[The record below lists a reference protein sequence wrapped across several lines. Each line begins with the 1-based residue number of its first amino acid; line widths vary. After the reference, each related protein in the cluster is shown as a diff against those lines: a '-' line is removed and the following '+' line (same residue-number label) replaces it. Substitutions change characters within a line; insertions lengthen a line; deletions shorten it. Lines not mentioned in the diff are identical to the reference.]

1 MYTIEMTTKRTITKK
16 QKSQLMQSVQE
27 TVPDAECQIVD
38 MSCRISGGNAGM
50 EQLSYLLG
58 VAMGSS
64 TSNEIIK
71 LNLSYEK
78 QQ

>member
-1 MYTIEMTTKRTITKK
+1 MYTIEMTTKKTITKK

>member
-1 MYTIEMTTKRTITKK
+1 MYTIEITTKKTITKK

-38 MSCRISGGNAGM
+38 MTCKISGDNAGM

-64 TSNEIIK
+64 ASNEIMK
-71 LNLSYEK
+71 MNLSYEK
-78 QQ
+78 QP

>member
-1 MYTIEMTTKRTITKK
+1 MYTIEMTTKKTITKK

-38 MSCRISGGNAGM
+38 MTCKISGDNAGM

-64 TSNEIIK
+64 ASNEIMK
-71 LNLSYEK
+71 MNLSYEK
-78 QQ
+78 QP

>member
-1 MYTIEMTTKRTITKK
+1 MYTIEMTTKKTITKK
-16 QKSQLMQSVQE
+16 QKSKLMQSVQE

-38 MSCRISGGNAGM
+38 MTCKISGDNAGM

-64 TSNEIIK
+64 ASNEIMK
-71 LNLSYEK
+71 MNLSYEK
-78 QQ
+78 QP